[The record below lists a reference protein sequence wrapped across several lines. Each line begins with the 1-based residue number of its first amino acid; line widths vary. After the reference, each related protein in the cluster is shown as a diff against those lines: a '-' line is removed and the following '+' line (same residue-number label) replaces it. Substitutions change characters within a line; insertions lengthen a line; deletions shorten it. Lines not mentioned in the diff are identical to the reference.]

1 MVNKKVTTIPATIS
15 KFNLTPINEVKKR
28 RVAGYARVSTD
39 SEEQQTSYEAQVD
52 YYTNYIKSKEDWEFV
67 QVYTDEGISATN
79 TKKRDGFKRMVKD
92 ALDGKIDLIVTKSVS
107 RFARNTVDS
116 LSTIR
121 KLKEHGT
128 EVFFEK
134 ENIWTF
140 DSKGELLITIT
151 SSLAQEESRSISE
164 NCTWGQRKRF
174 ADGKV
179 TVPFERFLGYDRG
192 EDGNLVVNPEQAK
205 VVKKIYRLFLQG
217 YSPFGIAKELTN
229 EGILTPGG
237 KKKWSARTVAAIL
250 SNEKYKG
257 DALLQKSFTVD
268 FLTKEKKKNE
278 GEIPQYYVTG
288 NHEAIIPPS
297 TFDRVQRLLEQRKA
311 GKNRISSVSIYSSKI
326 KCGDCG
332 SWYGSKT
339 WHSTSKYRQK
349 IWQCNHKFEEKCTT
363 PHLTEEEIQ
372 KLFLE
377 AVNKLVKNKKEI
389 ISNHKEMAKIIF
401 DTSALEKE
409 KIELEEELNIV
420 AEQVNDCINE
430 NARKVQNQDE
440 YEIRYMSL
448 VNRFN
453 ATKVRL
459 DEIKQTIIEKQSK
472 RDEVEDFIN
481 ELEKQELQTSFD
493 KNVWLSMVDYLTVH
507 HDGKIEFTFL
517 DGSKVELSR

>member
-1 MVNKKVTTIPATIS
+1 MANKKVTTIPATIS
-15 KFNLTPINEVKKR
+15 KFNLAPINEVKKR

-39 SEEQQTSYEAQVD
+39 SEEQQTSYEAQLD
-52 YYTNYIKSKEDWEFV
+52 YYTNYIKSREDWEFV
-67 QVYTDEGISATN
+67 EVYTDEGISATN

-140 DSKGELLITIT
+140 DSKGELLITIM

-179 TVPFERFLGYDRG
+179 TVPFERFLGYDGG

-217 YSPFGIAKELTN
+217 YSSFGIAKELTG

-297 TFDRVQRLLEQRKA
+297 TFDRVQRLLEQRKD

-349 IWQCNHKFEEKCTT
+349 IWQCNQKFEEKCTT

-409 KIELEEELNIV
+409 KIELKEELNIV

-440 YEIRYMSL
+440 YEVRYTSL

-453 ATKVRL
+453 ATKSSL
-459 DEIKQTIIEKQSK
+459 DEIKQTIMEKQSK
-472 RDEVEDFIN
+472 HDEVEDFIK
-481 ELEKQELQTSFD
+481 ELEKQELMTEFD
-493 KNVWLSMVDYLTVH
+493 KNVWLSMADYLTVH
-507 HDGKIEFTFL
+507 HDGNVEFTFL
-517 DGSKVELSR
+517 DDSQIELSR

>member
-1 MVNKKVTTIPATIS
+1 MANKKVTTIPATIS
-15 KFNLTPINEVKKR
+15 KFNLAPINEVKKR

-39 SEEQQTSYEAQVD
+39 SEEQQSSYEAQVD
-52 YYTNYIKSKEDWEFV
+52 YYTNYIKSRDDWEFV

-79 TKKRDGFKRMVKD
+79 TKKRDGFKHMVKD

-140 DSKGELLITIT
+140 DSKGELLITIM

-217 YSPFGIAKELTN
+217 YSPFGIAKELTE

-237 KKKWSARTVAAIL
+237 KKKWSAGTVNAIL
-250 SNEKYKG
+250 RNEKYKG

-288 NHEAIIPPS
+288 NHEAIIPTS
-297 TFDRVQRLLEQRKA
+297 TFDRVQRLLERRKA

-349 IWQCNHKFEEKCTT
+349 IWQCNHKFEEKCST

-372 KLFLE
+372 NLFLQ

-401 DTSALEKE
+401 DTSVLKKE

-440 YEIRYMSL
+440 YEVRYTSL

-453 ATKVRL
+453 TTKTRL

-472 RDEVEDFIN
+472 RDEVEDFIQ
-481 ELEKQELQTSFD
+481 ELEKQELMPEFD
-493 KNVWLSMVDYLTVH
+493 KNVWLSMVDCLTIH
-507 HDGKIEFTFL
+507 HDGKVEFTFL
-517 DGSKVELSR
+517 DGSQVELNS

>member
-15 KFNLTPINEVKKR
+15 KFNLAPINEVKKR

-52 YYTNYIKSKEDWEFV
+52 YYTNYIKSRDDWEYV

-128 EVFFEK
+128 EVYFEK

-140 DSKGELLITIT
+140 DSKGELLITIM

-217 YSPFGIAKELTN
+217 YSPFGIAKELTG

-237 KKKWSARTVAAIL
+237 KKKWSAGTVNAIL
-250 SNEKYKG
+250 RNEKYKG

-389 ISNHKEMAKIIF
+389 ISTHKEMVKIIF
-401 DTSALEKE
+401 DTSEFEKE

-440 YEIRYMSL
+440 YEIRYTSL

-472 RDEVEDFIN
+472 RDEVEDFIQ
-481 ELEKQELQTSFD
+481 ELEKQDLQTSFD
-493 KNVWLSMVDYLTVH
+493 KNVWLSMVEFLTVY
-507 HDGKIEFTFL
+507 HDGKVEFTFL
-517 DGSKVELSR
+517 DGSQIELDR

>member
-1 MVNKKVTTIPATIS
+1 MANKKVTTIPATIS
-15 KFNLTPINEVKKR
+15 KFNLAPINEVKKR

-52 YYTNYIKSKEDWEFV
+52 YYTNYIKSREDWEFV

-92 ALDGKIDLIVTKSVS
+92 ALDGNIDLIVTKSVS

-140 DSKGELLITIT
+140 DSKGELLITIM

-192 EDGNLVVNPEQAK
+192 EDGNLVVNTEQAK

-217 YSPFGIAKELTN
+217 YSSFGIAKELTG

-339 WHSTSKYRQK
+339 WHSTSKYRQR

-372 KLFLE
+372 DLFLQ
-377 AVNKLVKNKKEI
+377 AINKLVKNKQEI

-401 DTSALEKE
+401 DTSVLEME

-430 NARKVQNQDE
+430 NARKAQNQDE
-440 YEIRYMSL
+440 YEVRYTSL
-448 VNRFN
+448 VHRFN
-453 ATKVRL
+453 ATKARL

-472 RDEVEDFIN
+472 RDEVEDFIQ
-481 ELEKQELQTSFD
+481 ELEKQELMTEFD

-507 HDGKIEFTFL
+507 HDGKVEFIFL
-517 DGSKVELSR
+517 DGSVMKLDE

>member
-1 MVNKKVTTIPATIS
+1 MANKKVTTIPATIS
-15 KFNLTPINEVKKR
+15 KFNLAPINEVKKR

-52 YYTNYIKSKEDWEFV
+52 YYTNYIKSREDWKFV

-140 DSKGELLITIT
+140 DSKGELLITIM

-192 EDGNLVVNPEQAK
+192 EDGNLIVNPEQAK

-217 YSPFGIAKELTN
+217 YSPFGIAKELTG

-349 IWQCNHKFEEKCTT
+349 IWQCNRKFEEKCTT

-372 KLFLE
+372 DLFLQ

-389 ISNHKEMAKIIF
+389 INNHKEMAKIIF
-401 DTSALEKE
+401 DTYTLEKE

-440 YEIRYMSL
+440 YEIRYTSL

-453 ATKVRL
+453 ATKARL

-472 RDEVEDFIN
+472 RDEVEDFIQ
-481 ELEKQELQTSFD
+481 ELEKQELMTEFD
-493 KNVWLSMVDYLTVH
+493 KNVWLSMVDFLTVYH
-507 HDGKIEFTFL
+507 YGRIEFTFL
-517 DGSKVELSR
+517 DGSQVELNR

>member
-1 MVNKKVTTIPATIS
+1 MGKEVIKLKPKFPELIKVE
-15 KFNLTPINEVKKR
+15 KLK
-28 RVAGYARVSTD
+28 VAAYARVSTEKD
-39 SEEQQTSYEAQVD
+39 EQHNSLEAQKD
-52 YYTNYIKSKEDWEFV
+52 YFLKYIKSKPEWEYV
-67 QVYTDEGISATN
+67 GLHYDDGIFGLS
-79 TKKRDGFKRMVKD
+79 KKNRDGFNRLVKG
-92 ALDGKIDLIVTKSVS
+92 ALDGKIDLIVTKSIS
-107 RFARNTVDS
+107 RFARNTVDTI
-116 LSTIR
+116 STIR
-121 KLKEHGT
+121 KLKREGIG
-128 EVFFEK
+128 VYFQK
-134 ENIWTF
+134 ENIHTL
-140 DSKGELLITIT
+140 DSKSEFVLTLM
-151 SSLAQEESRSISE
+151 SSFAQEESRSISE

-217 YSPFGIAKELTN
+217 YSPFGIAKELTG

-268 FLTKEKKKNE
+268 FLTKEMKKNE

-326 KCGDCG
+326 KCGDCE

-339 WHSTSKYRQK
+339 WHSTSKYCQK
-349 IWQCNHKFEEKCTT
+349 IWQCNHKFEEKCST
-363 PHLTEEEIQ
+363 PHLIEEEIQ

-401 DTSALEKE
+401 DTSTLEKE
-409 KIELEEELNIV
+409 KLELEEELNIV
-420 AEQVNDCINE
+420 AEQVNACINE
-430 NARKVQNQDE
+430 NARKVQN
-440 YEIRYMSL
+440 
-448 VNRFN
+448 
-453 ATKVRL
+453 
-459 DEIKQTIIEKQSK
+459 
-472 RDEVEDFIN
+472 
-481 ELEKQELQTSFD
+481 
-493 KNVWLSMVDYLTVH
+493 
-507 HDGKIEFTFL
+507 HDGRIEFTFL
-517 DGSKVELSR
+517 DGSQVELNR

>member
-1 MVNKKVTTIPATIS
+1 MV
-15 KFNLTPINEVKKR
+15 
-28 RVAGYARVSTD
+28 
-39 SEEQQTSYEAQVD
+39 
-52 YYTNYIKSKEDWEFV
+52 
-67 QVYTDEGISATN
+67 
-79 TKKRDGFKRMVKD
+79 
-92 ALDGKIDLIVTKSVS
+92 
-107 RFARNTVDS
+107 
-116 LSTIR
+116 
-121 KLKEHGT
+121 
-128 EVFFEK
+128 
-134 ENIWTF
+134 
-140 DSKGELLITIT
+140 
-151 SSLAQEESRSISE
+151 SSLDCIRVII
-164 NCTWGQRKRF
+164 
-174 ADGKV
+174 
-179 TVPFERFLGYDRG
+179 P
-192 EDGNLVVNPEQAK
+192 
-205 VVKKIYRLFLQG
+205 
-217 YSPFGIAKELTN
+217 
-229 EGILTPGG
+229 
-237 KKKWSARTVAAIL
+237 

-278 GEIPQYYVTG
+278 GGIPQYYVTG

-311 GKNRISSVSIYSSKI
+311 GKNQISSVSIYSSKI

-389 ISNHKEMAKIIF
+389 ISNHKEMAKIVF
-401 DTSALEKE
+401 DTSAHEKE

-420 AEQVNDCINE
+420 AEQVNECINE

-440 YEIRYMSL
+440 YEIRYSSL

-453 ATKVRL
+453 ATKARL

-472 RDEVEDFIN
+472 RDEVEDFIH
-481 ELEKQELQTSFD
+481 EFEKQELMTEFD

-507 HDGKIEFTFL
+507 YDGKVEFTFL
-517 DGSKVELSR
+517 DGSQIELNK